1 MSAMNPLSTVFRQ
14 RKRGRPADADKRE
27 PKMMRASQQAVEVAV
42 VPKAKATAPP
52 AAVVSPAPTPTEPT
66 PVVLSTSTAA
76 PAAAADARPAAA
88 AAAATSPRP
97 EWVTDVVRTL
107 RQRLVTGVPGWSAA
121 AVTLTED
128 QRRLESQL
136 VGLLTDT
143 VVGEHCNSALLLGP
157 RGTGKSLVLER
168 ALRTVGDAHADQL
181 VTVRL
186 SGLVHTDDVQALKH
200 TAAQLCS
207 QQKIAYS
214 RSASFEDNMMF
225 LHDMLKCGNPQPRL
239 FGFGCSLVQGLPAP

>member
-1 MSAMNPLSTVFRQ
+1 MPAMNPLSTVFKQ
-14 RKRGRPADADKRE
+14 RKRGRPAAADKGE
-27 PKMMRASQQAVEVAV
+27 PTAKTMRASKQAVEVVV
-42 VPKAKATAPP
+42 VPKAKAQ
-52 AAVVSPAPTPTEPT
+52 PAPASTEPI

-76 PAAAADARPAAA
+76 PASAIAASLARPAAA

-97 EWVTDVVRTL
+97 EWVMEVVRTL
-107 RQRLVTGVPGWSAA
+107 RQRLVTGVPGWAAA

-128 QRRLESQL
+128 QRQLESQL

-143 VVGEHCNSALLLGP
+143 VVGEHCNSALLLGA

-168 ALRTVGDAHADQL
+168 ALRTVGDTHEGQL

-225 LHDMLKCGNPQPRL
+225 LHDMLTCETQHNPPL
-239 FGFGCSLVQGLPAP
+239 

>member
-1 MSAMNPLSTVFRQ
+1 V
-14 RKRGRPADADKRE
+14 
-27 PKMMRASQQAVEVAV
+27 
-42 VPKAKATAPP
+42 
-52 AAVVSPAPTPTEPT
+52 TE
-66 PVVLSTSTAA
+66 
-76 PAAAADARPAAA
+76 
-88 AAAATSPRP
+88 
-97 EWVTDVVRTL
+97 VVRTL
-107 RQRLVTGVPGWSAA
+107 RQRLVNGVPGWAA
-121 AVTLTED
+121 AAATLTED

-143 VVGEHCNSALLLGP
+143 VVGEHCNSALLLGA

-168 ALRTVGDAHADQL
+168 ALRTVGDAHAGQL

-200 TAAQLCS
+200 PAAQLCS

-225 LHDMLKCGNPQPRL
+225 LHDMLTCGTPTLPRL
-239 FGFGCSLVQGLPAP
+239 FVYFCHTAPARMQLDSGMRRGCVR